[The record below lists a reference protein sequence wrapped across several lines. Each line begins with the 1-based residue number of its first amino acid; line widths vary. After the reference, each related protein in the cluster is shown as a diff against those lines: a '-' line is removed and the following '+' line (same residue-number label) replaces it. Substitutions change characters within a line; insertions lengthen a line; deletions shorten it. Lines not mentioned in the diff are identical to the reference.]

1 MKLKGEAVFNPGE
14 FRTYLAGR
22 LGRPESDLSV
32 PEDVLFAYDRKIFR
46 GASVDIGAKRIEW
59 FPYQGKLRI
68 GDSGGRKI
76 AVVHAGVGSANA
88 AMNVE
93 ELISYGARRIYEVGF
108 AGAIGEKLCVGDVVV
123 LEGAFSDEGA
133 SKHYYE
139 DEDWFAAS
147 GKLTRTLMTTL
158 EKRGIPY
165 VKAKAWTTDAPYRET
180 KVKVA
185 RYRSMGAAVVN
196 MESSAVFAVGAY
208 RNIETASVQIVS
220 DVVSEKK
227 WEPGF
232 HSEILTRRKREV
244 RKAMTEGIV
253 GSTGTRHK

>member
-14 FRTYLAGR
+14 FRTYHAGR
-22 LGRPESDLSV
+22 LGMQESDLSV
-32 PEDVLFAYDRKIFR
+32 PEDVLFAYDRRIFR
-46 GASVDIGAKRIEW
+46 GASADTGAKQMDW
-59 FPYQGKLRI
+59 YPYHGRLRI
-68 GDSGGRKI
+68 GNSGGGKI
-76 AVVHAGVGSANA
+76 AIVHAGIGSSHA

-93 ELISYGARRIYEVGF
+93 ELVSYGARRIYEVGT
-108 AGAIGEKLCVGDVVV
+108 AGAIDESLCVGDVVV

-133 SKHYYE
+133 SKHYYA
-139 DEDWFAAS
+139 DEDWFATS
-147 GKLTRTLMTTL
+147 GKLSRRLMTTF

-165 VKAKAWTTDAPYRET
+165 VTAKAWTTDAPYRET

-185 RYRSMGAAVVN
+185 RYRSKGAAVVN
-196 MESSAVFAVGAY
+196 MESSAVFAIGAY

-232 HSEILTRRKREV
+232 HSETLNRRKREV
-244 RKAMTEGIV
+244 RRAITEEV
-253 GSTGTRHK
+253 VSSTSTKHA